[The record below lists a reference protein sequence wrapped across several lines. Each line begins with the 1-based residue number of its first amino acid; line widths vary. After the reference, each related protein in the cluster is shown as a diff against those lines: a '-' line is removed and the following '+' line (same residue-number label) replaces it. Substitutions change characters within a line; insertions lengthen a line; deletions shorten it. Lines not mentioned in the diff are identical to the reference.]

1 MAHTLYKPHVIGP
14 EGSITTP
21 DLLLDSVS
29 VNWEHKPFR
38 LSIHRLITHRCLQ
51 LGTAPHLALP
61 GFALVAS
68 GGGTIVAP
76 VTLIYCPQGPMEL
89 ADAVI
94 GRIAVRGRA
103 LEPTAALRIEC
114 TVTLPDHQELSIASG
129 IQLPSDSAAST
140 NDRSNPAL
148 QRCTAQ
154 IQLTSVEPL
163 LLVAGAEVTT
173 VFRWSDE
180 PEGAAVS
187 HTTNFEPLSD
197 DLDDRKPGRYSVG
210 PIGPVKH
217 YI

>member
-38 LSIHRLITHRCLQ
+38 LAIHRLITHRCLQ

-103 LEPTAALRIEC
+103 LEPTAALRIQC
-114 TVTLPDHQELSIASG
+114 TVTLLDHNELSTASE
-129 IQLPSDSAAST
+129 IQLPSGSLAST
-140 NDRSNPAL
+140 NDRSSPAV
-148 QRCTAQ
+148 QRCAVQ
-154 IQLTSVEPL
+154 IQLTSVEPFA
-163 LLVAGAEVTT
+163 VVGGAEVTT
-173 VFRWSDE
+173 AFRWSDE

-187 HTTNFEPLSD
+187 HTTTFEPLPD
-197 DLDDRKPGRYSVG
+197 DLDERESGRYSIG